1 MGSLTVE
8 AIFRRDFLTVQ
19 ICVVVLAIVVVLV
32 ELLRR
37 HPLRRH
43 RPEDPP
49 CPSPRL
55 APHTEDTLFS
65 EGGSAAVYVDA
76 ADSIARTDGEVVGTE
91 GPQAARDRVL
101 PRRGLGRAASPSS
114 PSFAAFLPFV
124 KDPNKINDAFKAAP
138 STEHWFGTDN
148 IGRDIFSR
156 VVYGGRMSLLIAATA
171 IVVGLALG
179 GLFGLMAGYYGRRT
193 DRVISAGTD
202 VLLAFPALVL
212 TLALVGVLGER
223 RWFADKRAWLVIA
236 SLAIL
241 SIAPLTRIVR
251 ASTLVYSQREFV
263 MAARSLGARN
273 RRIMV
278 REVLP
283 NVVPS
288 MVSFALTGLAL
299 LIIAEGALAFLGQSV
314 KVPTPTWGLMI
325 NEGRQNLEDAPWI
338 SLMPAAVM
346 FLTIL
351 AFNLIGDVLSKRFDI
366 KESLL

>member
-1 MGSLTVE
+1 LTDHIETDIARSQLAVTPSHDYDE
-8 AIFRRDFLTVQ
+8 
-19 ICVVVLAIVVVLV
+19 VLPGEILV
-32 ELLRR
+32 EEGVRLDDAEGLNVRGLSPTKLAWKRYWR
-37 HPLRRH
+37 HK
-43 RPEDPP
+43 
-49 CPSPRL
+49 
-55 APHTEDTLFS
+55 
-65 EGGSAAVYVDA
+65 GAAVSTVIMGLLIVA
-76 ADSIARTDGEVVGTE
+76 VVATPITARYGINQPVRNIRDGNNVYLE
-91 GPQAARDRVL
+91 PQSLA
-101 PRRGLGRAASPSS
+101 
-114 PSFAAFLPFV
+114 
-124 KDPNKINDAFKAAP
+124 
-138 STEHWFGTDN
+138 WFGTDN

-156 VVYGGRMSLLIAATA
+156 VVYGGRMSLLIAVTAT
-171 IVVGLALG
+171 VVGLAVG
-179 GLFGLMAGYYGRRT
+179 GLFGMVAGYYGRRT

-212 TLALVGVLGER
+212 VLALVGVLGER
-223 RWFADKRAWLVIA
+223 PWFADKRAWLVIT

-251 ASTLVYSQREFV
+251 ASTMVYSHREFV
-263 MAARSLGARN
+263 MAARSLGAKN

>member
-1 MGSLTVE
+1 MPEPSLS
-8 AIFRRDFLTVQ
+8 
-19 ICVVVLAIVVVLV
+19 
-32 ELLRR
+32 
-37 HPLRRH
+37 
-43 RPEDPP
+43 
-49 CPSPRL
+49 SP
-55 APHTEDTLFS
+55 TEDTLFG

-76 ADSIARTDGEVVGTE
+76 ADSIARTDGEVVGRKVRKPLEIGFFLSVGWVVLVTFL
-91 GPQAARDRVL
+91 AAFAAVL
-101 PRRGLGRAASPSS
+101 P
-114 PSFAAFLPFV
+114 FI

-138 STEHWFGTDN
+138 STEYWFGTDN

-156 VVYGGRMSLLIAATA
+156 VVYGGRMSLLIAVTAT
-171 IVVGLALG
+171 VVGLALG
-179 GLFGLMAGYYGRRT
+179 GLFGMMAGYYGRRT

-212 TLALVGVLGER
+212 ILALVGVLGER
-223 RWFADKRAWLVIA
+223 PWFADKRAWLVIT

-251 ASTLVYSQREFV
+251 ASTMVYSHREFV

>member
-1 MGSLTVE
+1 M
-8 AIFRRDFLTVQ
+8 
-19 ICVVVLAIVVVLV
+19 
-32 ELLRR
+32 
-37 HPLRRH
+37 
-43 RPEDPP
+43 
-49 CPSPRL
+49 
-55 APHTEDTLFS
+55 
-65 EGGSAAVYVDA
+65 
-76 ADSIARTDGEVVGTE
+76 
-91 GPQAARDRVL
+91 
-101 PRRGLGRAASPSS
+101 
-114 PSFAAFLPFV
+114 
-124 KDPNKINDAFKAAP
+124 
-138 STEHWFGTDN
+138 
-148 IGRDIFSR
+148 
-156 VVYGGRMSLLIAATA
+156 
-171 IVVGLALG
+171 
-179 GLFGLMAGYYGRRT
+179 MAGYYGRRT

-212 TLALVGVLGER
+212 ILALVGVLGER
-223 RWFADKRAWLVIA
+223 PWFADKRAWLVIT

-251 ASTLVYSQREFV
+251 ASTMVYSHREFV
-263 MAARSLGARN
+263 TAARSLGARN